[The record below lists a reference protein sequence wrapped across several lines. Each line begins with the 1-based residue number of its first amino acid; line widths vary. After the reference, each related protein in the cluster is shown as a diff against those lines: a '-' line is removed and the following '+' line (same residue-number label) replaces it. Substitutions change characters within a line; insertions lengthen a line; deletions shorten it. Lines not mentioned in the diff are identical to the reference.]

1 MLKKGVHVMTACPG
15 FTTTNIRKRS
25 LTKDGAVQGDSPRDE
40 KKMMSAEECAL
51 HIYKATLSRKKIL
64 ILTAQGKLAVFI
76 NKWLPG
82 LADKLVYNV
91 MAKEAD
97 SPLK

>member
-1 MLKKGVHVMTACPG
+1 MTACPG
-15 FTTTNIRKRS
+15 FTTSNIRKRS
-25 LTKDGAVQGDSPRDE
+25 LTKDGTLQGDSPRNE
-40 KKMMSAEECAL
+40 AKMMSAEECARR
-51 HIYKATLSRKKIL
+51 IYDATVSRKSIL
-64 ILTAQGKLAVFI
+64 ILTAQGKLAVFL

-82 LADKLVYNV
+82 LADRLVYNV